1 MHFGFALEMSD
12 IDLRNIDSLD
22 TNLDLLDTDI
32 PSKNFVFL
40 HSVFKTSSRHVFKT
54 SSRHVFKTSSR
65 HVLKTSS
72 RRLQRKSFSF
82 SKTSWKPL
90 QDVFKT
96 SCKMS
101 STRLFKTT
109 LRRLGRR
116 KIVTLK
122 TCWRHLQ
129 DVFKTNKRL
138 LGNNLRKSFN
148 QLRFRLLQFSWIPAI
163 RNNSEIISGAKSH
176 SYYWNCW

>member
-32 PSKNFVFL
+32 PSKNFVSL

-54 SSRHVFKTSSR
+54 SSRDVF
-65 HVLKTSS
+65 KTSS

-82 SKTSWKPL
+82 SKTSWRKPL
-90 QDVFKT
+90 
-96 SCKMS
+96 C
-101 STRLFKTT
+101 KTT
-109 LRRLGRR
+109 SRRLGRR
-116 KIVTLK
+116 KIVTLNA
-122 TCWRHLQ
+122 CWRHLQ

-163 RNNSEIISGAKSH
+163 RNNSEIIFGAKSH